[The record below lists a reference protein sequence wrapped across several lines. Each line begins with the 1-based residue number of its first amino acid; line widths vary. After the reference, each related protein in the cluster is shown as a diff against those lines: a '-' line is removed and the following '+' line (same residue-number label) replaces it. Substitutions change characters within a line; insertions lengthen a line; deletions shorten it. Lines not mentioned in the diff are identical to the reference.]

1 MCTIYIVR
9 HGQTEWN
16 RRRLVQGHIDIPL
29 NEQGKSEAAALAKAF
44 ASLEFSAAF
53 SSDLMRAKET
63 AEFLVAGKGLKVQLA
78 PQFRERSWGVFEG
91 RPFDEI
97 RHRHK
102 EEFCEVLE
110 RFSPSAHSL
119 HPELASIETYQ
130 NAVERALPI
139 LAQLSEQYSGKN
151 VLVVSHGGILKGLLM
166 HLAGDEFKNPIV
178 HNTGYVKLNVHA
190 GKFFVEGVE
199 GITKS
204 SV

>member
-29 NEQGKSEAAALAKAF
+29 NEHGKSEAALLAKTF
-44 ASLEFSAAF
+44 ATLEFSAAF

-63 AEFLVAGKGLKVQLA
+63 AEFLVAGKGLNVQIA
-78 PQFRERSWGVFEG
+78 SQFRERSWGVFEG

-97 RHRHK
+97 KQRHK

-110 RFSPSAHSL
+110 RFSPDANKL

-130 NAVERALPI
+130 NAVERVLP
-139 LAQLSEQYSGKN
+139 LLVQLSEEHSGKN

-178 HNTGYVKLNVHA
+178 HNTGYVKLNVSA
-190 GKFFVEGVE
+190 GKFVVEGVE
-199 GITKS
+199 GIAKAG
-204 SV
+204 